1 MAPPP
6 GARQVLGKAE
16 VAAARRP
23 AAVSLLISQPAWAG
37 WGPDSG
43 KVKPH
48 SRLALVAER
57 PTLPRF
63 WGLEG

>member
-16 VAAARRP
+16 VAAQRP

-48 SRLALVAER
+48 SRLASVAER